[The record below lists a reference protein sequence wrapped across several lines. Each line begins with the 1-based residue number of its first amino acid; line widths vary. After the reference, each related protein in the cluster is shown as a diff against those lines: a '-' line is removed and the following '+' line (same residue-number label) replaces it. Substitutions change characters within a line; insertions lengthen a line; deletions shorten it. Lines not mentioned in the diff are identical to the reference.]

1 MDFIILLIAK
11 KLLKP
16 QTTIIRCFLAALAG
30 AALSCITIVKGFK
43 NVVIQKIFTYG
54 VISSA
59 MAVIGYPIKG
69 WKAYIKCLSCIYAVT
84 IVLAGTI
91 NGLYYFTG
99 VGQFILRGINFIR
112 FIFITTAS
120 YFITD
125 FLIKYIK
132 SRLVNTKGS
141 DIYNVTLLFN
151 NKSLKLKGLYD
162 SGNSLAEPIG
172 GQPVH
177 IAEYDKVKPLIEGV
191 SADKTKIRL
200 VPYKALGTNMG
211 ILRAIEID
219 MIRIEIAGE
228 IIEIEK
234 ALIGIYEGNLSGA
247 GIYDI
252 ILNRSI
258 KKWF

>member
-1 MDFIILLIAK
+1 M
-11 KLLKP
+11 
-16 QTTIIRCFLAALAG
+16 
-30 AALSCITIVKGFK
+30 
-43 NVVIQKIFTYG
+43 
-54 VISSA
+54 
-59 MAVIGYPIKG
+59 
-69 WKAYIKCLSCIYAVT
+69 
-84 IVLAGTI
+84 
-91 NGLYYFTG
+91 
-99 VGQFILRGINFIR
+99 
-112 FIFITTAS
+112 
-120 YFITD
+120 
-125 FLIKYIK
+125 
-132 SRLVNTKGS
+132 
-141 DIYNVTLLFN
+141 
-151 NKSLKLKGLYD
+151 
-162 SGNSLAEPIG
+162 
-172 GQPVH
+172 
-177 IAEYDKVKPLIEGV
+177 